1 MVAVSFIEWAKHRTV
16 SFYNQLHSFLSL
28 LTEQYPPF
36 IPTPVFRIS
45 PVFSSFHHRFGFT
58 RCKGR
63 PSHLIRWLEVH
74 FLLAKFFLTGV
85 RVIFQGK
92 PPYEVFPTAVYRIRK
107 TPKRFRKKE
116 PTKGKISINNF
127 KKLRLCLIM

>member
-74 FLLAKFFLTGV
+74 FLQILPSAK
-85 RVIFQGK
+85 RNWQEK
-92 PPYEVFPTAVYRIRK
+92 PSYEAVPTAVYRIRK
-107 TPKRFRKKE
+107 TSKRFRKKE